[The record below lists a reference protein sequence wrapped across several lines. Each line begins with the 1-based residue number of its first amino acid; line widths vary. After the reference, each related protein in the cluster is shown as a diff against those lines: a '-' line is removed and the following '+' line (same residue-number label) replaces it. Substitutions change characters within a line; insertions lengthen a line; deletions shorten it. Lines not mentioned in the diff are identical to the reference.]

1 MRVDDLIEYYPRL
14 YHMAEDGSWPSISR
28 HGLLSTERLVDLFE
42 VPEPNRTILLT
53 QHRPDS
59 VPLTHP
65 RHGRAVV
72 RDQKPLQITKL
83 QRLLT
88 DMTVT
93 EWIRLLNGHVFFWLH
108 PDRLATLLNARAYR
122 KRPHVV
128 LTVDTRSLVSV
139 HAERIRLSPINSG
152 ATAYLNGRR
161 GSATF
166 HPIAAYQ
173 HPRSRL
179 RPPTYVVELAVP
191 QHIPDIVN
199 HTLRV
204 ERRQGDRVLET
215 LAIPSASTR

>member
-1 MRVDDLIEYYPRL
+1 MRIDELIEYYPRL
-14 YHMAEDGSWPSISR
+14 YHMAEDGSWPSIAR

-42 VPEPNRTILLT
+42 VPEPQRTMLLT
-53 QHRPDS
+53 QHRPEC

-65 RHGRAVV
+65 RHGDAVI

-88 DMTVT
+88 DLTVT
-93 EWIRLLNGHVFFWLH
+93 QWIQLLNSHVFFWLH

-122 KRPHVV
+122 TRPHVV
-128 LTVDTRSLVSV
+128 LTVDTRSLVSA
-139 HAERIRLSPINSG
+139 HAARIRLSPINSG
-152 ATAYLNGRR
+152 AAAYLNGYR

-166 HPIAAYQ
+166 QPIAAYQ

-179 RPPTYVVELAVP
+179 RPPKYVIELAVA
-191 QHIPDIVN
+191 QHIPDIVD

-204 ERRQGDRVLET
+204 ERRHGDRVLET
-215 LAIPSASTR
+215 LAIR

>member
-1 MRVDDLIEYYPRL
+1 MRIDELIKYYPCL
-14 YHMAEDGSWPSISR
+14 YHMAEDGSWPSIAR

-42 VPEPNRTILLT
+42 VPEPQRTMLLT
-53 QHRPDS
+53 QHRPEC

-65 RHGRAVV
+65 RHGHAVI

-88 DMTVT
+88 DLTVT
-93 EWIRLLNGHVFFWLH
+93 QWIQLLNSHVFFWLH

-122 KRPHVV
+122 TRPHVV
-128 LTVDTRSLVSV
+128 LTVDTRSLVSA
-139 HAERIRLSPINSG
+139 HAARVRLSPINSG
-152 ATAYLNGRR
+152 ATAYLNGHR

-166 HPIAAYQ
+166 QPIAAYQ

-179 RPPTYVVELAVP
+179 RPPKYVIELAVA
-191 QHIPDIVN
+191 QHIPDIVD

-204 ERRQGDRVLET
+204 ERRHGDRVLEA
-215 LAIPSASTR
+215 LATR

>member
-1 MRVDDLIEYYPRL
+1 MRIDELIEYYPRL
-14 YHMAEDGSWPSISR
+14 YHMAEDGSWPSIAR

-42 VPEPNRTILLT
+42 VPEPQRTMLLT
-53 QHRPDS
+53 QHRPEC

-65 RHGRAVV
+65 RHGHAVI

-88 DMTVT
+88 DLTVT
-93 EWIRLLNGHVFFWLH
+93 QWIQLLNSHVFFWLH

-122 KRPHVV
+122 TRPHVV
-128 LTVDTRSLVSV
+128 LTVDTRSLVSA
-139 HAERIRLSPINSG
+139 HAARVRLSPINSG
-152 ATAYLNGRR
+152 ATAYLNGHR

-166 HPIAAYQ
+166 QPIAAYQ

-179 RPPTYVVELAVP
+179 RPPKYVIELAVA
-191 QHIPDIVN
+191 QHIPDIVD

-204 ERRQGDRVLET
+204 ERRHGDRVLEA
-215 LAIPSASTR
+215 LATR